1 MSQPVTKFE
10 HLDLE
15 QRQARALQLQ
25 AEAKEAGELA
35 TSAVRIVAAALADP
49 VMVRVRGSHYEAA
62 VSDHLRPVPSG
73 PEALLPKPI
82 SGEVRV
88 KATEKSIGRA
98 V

>member
-1 MSQPVTKFE
+1 
-10 HLDLE
+10 
-15 QRQARALQLQ
+15 
-25 AEAKEAGELA
+25 
-35 TSAVRIVAAALADP
+35 
-49 VMVRVRGSHYEAA
+49 MVRVRGSHCEAA

-73 PEALLPKPI
+73 PEAFLPKPI